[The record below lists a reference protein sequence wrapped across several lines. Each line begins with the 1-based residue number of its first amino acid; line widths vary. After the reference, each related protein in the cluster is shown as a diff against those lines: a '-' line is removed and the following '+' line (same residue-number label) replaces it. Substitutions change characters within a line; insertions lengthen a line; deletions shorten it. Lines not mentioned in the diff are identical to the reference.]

1 MARRLIVGL
10 GNVGREYDF
19 TRHNVGFF
27 ILDALACDNGLVWSL
42 DKKHEAFVAKWQYKN
57 DIIFLAKPTTF
68 MNLSGRAVASL
79 CKYYKILNEDII
91 VVYDDIAFHV
101 GDVRVCLRDGCGG
114 HNGVADVLSKVGGGF
129 TRFRI
134 GIGSKPT
141 KQMDLKDYVLSKF
154 SQDEIKILEGRMPE
168 ILEYLKL
175 LLDKNSKD
183 DINPTNRDKSYGGN

>member
-10 GNVGREYDF
+10 GNIGREYDF

-27 ILDALACDNGLVWSL
+27 ILDALACANGLTWSL
-42 DKKHEAFVAKWQYKN
+42 DKKHESFVTKWQYRN
-57 DIIFLAKPTTF
+57 DVVFLAKPTTF
-68 MNLSGRAVASL
+68 MNLSGRSVASL
-79 CKYYKILNEDII
+79 CKYYKIKNEDVI
-91 VVYDDIAFHV
+91 VVYDDIAFSI

-114 HNGVADVLSKVGGGF
+114 HNGVSDILSRLGGGF
-129 TRFRI
+129 TRFRV

-154 SQDEIKILEGRMPE
+154 SHDEIKVLECRMPE

-175 LLDKNSKD
+175 LLDKNC
-183 DINPTNRDKSYGGN
+183 